1 MNCRGFVSVPFS
13 LKGGCGFRMKA
24 AGASVYGCR
33 VLSVLLRVLNWK
45 FMDGQNCSGAY
56 LSISLG
62 GSWIICSLVLFAVFG
77 KFYKLSVCWVKLL
90 KIGVSGFL
98 FTLLVPFLFVL
109 FLVHLSMRHHI

>member
-90 KIGVSGFL
+90 KIGVSGFYLLCRSLSYL
-98 FTLLVPFLFVL
+98 FCFWY
-109 FLVHLSMRHHI
+109 I